1 LYDGKVYGDMFR
13 SLGAA
18 STKPPPHPLW
28 ALTLASIITGMRL
41 NLKKYQNKQCS
52 KLTNFHVAFRRAESE
67 FCFRETSR
75 YRFL

>member
-41 NLKKYQNKQCS
+41 NLKKIS
-52 KLTNFHVAFRRAESE
+52 K
-67 FCFRETSR
+67 
-75 YRFL
+75 